1 MMLID
6 DVSVLTRLLRGQPT
20 VGSHAE
26 NLQAFYAP
34 QAARYDAFRERLLHG
49 RETLIDLLDVW
60 PGDRVVELGGG
71 TGRNLDHFGER
82 LPRLESYDLIDLC
95 PALLD
100 VARHRAIRYVSDSA
114 TDQSMHSDAADNSG
128 RHCPYPERGGD
139 NIRIVEA
146 DATSWRPK
154 QPVDVVLFSYS
165 LTMIPD
171 WRAAL
176 ANAHAMLRPGGKI
189 AIVDFHLP
197 LSASGL
203 ANRFWQRWFAHDG
216 VRLSQDHLPTLVTL
230 FDPLVQ
236 IERQA
241 PVPYLSTLLPGLRVP
256 YYLFIGS
263 KR

>member
-20 VGSHAE
+20 TGSHAE

-34 QAARYDAFRERLLHG
+34 QATRYDDFRERLLHG

-71 TGRNLDHFGER
+71 TGRNLDHFGEKLAR
-82 LPRLESYDLIDLC
+82 LQSYELVDLC

-100 VARHRAIRYVSDSA
+100 VARQRTARHLDAASEPGESIRDSA
-114 TDQSMHSDAADNSG
+114 EDTGRRCPSPGIAADNISVI
-128 RHCPYPERGGD
+128 ES
-139 NIRIVEA
+139 
-146 DATSWRPK
+146 DATTWQPR
-154 QPVDVVLFSYS
+154 QPVDVVLLSYS

-176 ANAHAMLRPGGKI
+176 ANAHAMLRPGGRI

-197 LSASGL
+197 NSASGL
-203 ANRFWQRWFAHDG
+203 VNAFWQRWFAHDG
-216 VRLSQDHLPTLVTL
+216 VRLSRDHLPTLVTL
-230 FDPLVQ
+230 FEPQVR

-263 KR
+263 RR